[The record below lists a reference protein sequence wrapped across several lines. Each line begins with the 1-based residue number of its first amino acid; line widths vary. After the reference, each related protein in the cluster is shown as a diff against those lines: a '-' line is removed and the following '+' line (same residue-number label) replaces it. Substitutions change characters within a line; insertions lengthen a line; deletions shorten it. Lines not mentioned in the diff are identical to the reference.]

1 LSTDAQ
7 RPPEGTIALLF
18 TDIEGSTRLATEL
31 GAAWP
36 DVLATHH
43 QLLSD
48 AIAAERGF
56 VDGTEGDAFF
66 AAFADAAAAARAAV
80 AALRA
85 FREFDWPADAGELKV
100 RMGMHVGFVERTEAG
115 YVGLEIHR
123 AARVAAAAHGGQL
136 LMTSVARGLVG
147 DAVPTESVGVHR
159 LKDFPSP
166 EQLFC
171 AVVDGRGAAAFPPP
185 RAAEARPTNL
195 PAGLPTLVGRDDD
208 LRRVRDAFLV
218 DGERLVTV
226 TGRGGAGKTS
236 LALVAASSLLD
247 HYPGGVWLARLANVT
262 DPDDVLGAVASST
275 GAAREVERSPFA
287 AITASLRERGPVL
300 LVLDNMERLLP
311 AAPGIADLIDALP
324 DLRVLVT
331 SQAPLR
337 LEAESCVPLDA
348 LEEQAALALMER
360 VARRRTAGFAVSSS
374 AQAELLEVVRLVD
387 GLPLALELA
396 AARLPLLT
404 PAQLSERLRASPDVL
419 RDDRSDRPERHR
431 TLRATVDWTLR
442 LLDAAARA
450 LFTRLGAFAGPVELE
465 EIEAVAGR
473 DGLDV
478 LEALATLLDVALV
491 RRVESGDGRVRFGL
505 PEALR
510 QIASALLDETPG
522 GAFWRRAHALRQ
534 RDIVWAARTV
544 SNTTQVQG
552 AAIRADAEIA
562 AAIRWARAA
571 SDPIAAEMASA
582 RAALLADKGH
592 LREAFAMLDP
602 LLRSPPEDPV
612 VYGQVLWAHSWVLA
626 NIGQLEGALVAAEK
640 AVAGAADEENRAIAL
655 GVRGFIHGLLGNHDQ
670 AVRDCAEST
679 AICRAFGP
687 AKLTVAMVVEAQAR
701 LFAGDHAAA
710 ARMLAEAERI
720 GEAADSNFLWHR
732 HTLYGD
738 LAMLSGRPRDAL
750 DDYIISLEEA
760 QSRGH
765 EMQILY
771 DLLGVANALAM
782 LGQDADAVEVA
793 GIAEQQIA
801 ELGGPEATGMHL
813 LGTAA
818 EDEAERRVGH
828 TAAAELKA
836 HGRAVPAPGRV
847 ARACELARAAAHSA
861 VDAAGS
867 V

>member
-1 LSTDAQ
+1 M
-7 RPPEGTIALLF
+7 
-18 TDIEGSTRLATEL
+18 EL
-31 GAAWP
+31 GPAWP
-36 DVLATHH
+36 QVLATHH
-43 QLLSD
+43 QLLRD
-48 AIAAERGF
+48 AIVAEKGF

-66 AAFADAAAAARAAV
+66 ATFLDAAAAARAAV

-85 FREFDWPADAGELKV
+85 LHNYAWPADVGELKA
-100 RMGMHVGFVERTEAG
+100 RMGMHVGYVERTETG
-115 YVGLEIHR
+115 YTGLEVHR

-147 DAVPTESVGVHR
+147 NAVPTESVGVHR

-171 AVVDGRGAAAFPPP
+171 AVVDGRGADAFPPP

-195 PAGLPTLVGRDDD
+195 PAGLPTLVGRDED
-208 LRRVRDAFLV
+208 LRRIQEAFLV
-218 DGERLVTV
+218 DGERLVTL

-236 LALVAASSLLD
+236 LALVAASSLLE
-247 HYPGGVWLARLANVT
+247 HYPGGVWLTRLANIT
-262 DPDDVLGAVASST
+262 DPADVLGEVAAST
-275 GAAREVERSPFA
+275 GAARDVERSPFEA
-287 AITASLRERGPVL
+287 VTARLRDRGPTL
-300 LVLDNMERLLP
+300 LVLDNMEHLLS
-311 AAPGIADLIDALP
+311 AVPGIVDLVDALP

-331 SQAPLR
+331 SHAPLR
-337 LEAESCVPLDA
+337 LEAETCVPLDA
-348 LEEQAALALMER
+348 LEEDAALALMER
-360 VARRRTAGFAVSSS
+360 VARRRTARFAVSASERI
-374 AQAELLEVVRLVD
+374 ELLEVVHLVD

-404 PAQLSERLRASPDVL
+404 PAQLSGRLRASPDVL

-431 TLRATVDWTLR
+431 SLRATVDWTLG
-442 LLDAAARA
+442 LLDAAPRA
-450 LFTRLGAFAGPVELE
+450 LFARLGAFAGPVELE
-465 EIEAVAGR
+465 VIEAVAGR

-478 LEALATLLDVALV
+478 LEALAKLLDVALV

-522 GAFWRRAHALRQ
+522 GAFWRRTHALRQ
-534 RDIVWAARTV
+534 REIAWAARTV
-544 SNTTQVQG
+544 SNTTQVYE

-571 SDPIAAEMASA
+571 GDPIAAEMASA

-592 LREAFAMLDP
+592 LREAVAMLEP
-602 LLRSPPEDPV
+602 LLRFPPEDPV
-612 VYGQVLWAHSWVLA
+612 VYGQVLWAHSWVLV
-626 NIGQLEGALVAAEK
+626 NVGQLEGALEAADK
-640 AVAGAADEENRAIAL
+640 AVIGAADEENRAIAL
-655 GVRGFIHGLLGNHDQ
+655 GVRGFIHGMLGNHDQ

-679 AICRAFGP
+679 AISRAFGP
-687 AKLTVAMVVEAQAR
+687 AKLTAAIVIEAQAR
-701 LFAGDHAAA
+701 LFAGDRGAA

-732 HTLYGD
+732 HTLHGD

-760 QSRGH
+760 HSRGH

-782 LGQDADAVEVA
+782 LGQEADAVEVA

-801 ELGGPEATGMHL
+801 EFGGPEATAIHL

-818 EDEAERRVGH
+818 KDEAERRVGPA
-828 TAAAELKA
+828 AAAELKA
-836 HGRAVPAPGRV
+836 RGRAVPAPGRV

-861 VDAAGS
+861 VDAAGPKS
-867 V
+867 S